1 MSESLIVKYKAQIN
15 TELADVDTMKS
26 LLDTTFKG
34 LQAPMAKRA
43 LLEGYMRGFT
53 LEHFLKK
60 DVYAIPF
67 KDQYSLVNS
76 IDYVRKIGQK
86 SGIVGKSKPEFEM
99 DGEKIVSCTI
109 TVKKKIDDYIGDFT
123 ATVYM
128 KEFNTGKQQWASKP
142 HVMISK
148 VAEMHALR
156 MACPEEAQQMY
167 AEEEYQ
173 KEAITA
179 EFVENVI
186 DTTEAQKKLMDCK
199 TITELN
205 SAWANLTAQEKQEL
219 KPLATE
225 IKEKLTPKIKEPELA
240 DDLIEGEVVEEKK
253 ETLAAK
259 AMREAKEKTLAQK

>member
-1 MSESLIVKYKAQIN
+1 MSESLIVKYKEQIN
-15 TELADVDTMKS
+15 AELADGDTMKS

-67 KDQYSLVNS
+67 KDQYSLVTS
-76 IDYVRKIGQK
+76 IDYARKIGQK
-86 SGIVGKSKPEFEM
+86 SGVVGKSAPQFEV

-109 TVKKKIDDYIGDFT
+109 TIKKKVEDYVGDFT

-128 KEFNTGKQQWASKP
+128 SEYGTGKQQWASKP
-142 HVMISK
+142 RTMLAK

-186 DTTEAQKKLMDCK
+186 DTTEAQQSLIACTTLKELGEAWLKL
-199 TITELN
+199 TP
-205 SAWANLTAQEKQEL
+205 QEKKEL
-219 KPLATE
+219 EPLKDE
-225 IKEKLTPKIKEPELA
+225 IKVKLTPKTKELEPA
-240 DDLIEGEVVEEKK
+240 DDLIEGDVAEEKK
-253 ETLAAK
+253 ETPQAK
-259 AMREAKEKTLAQK
+259 AMREAKEKVINQ